1 MTQTKNW
8 YVFQALYIRAPK
20 RKAAPPI
27 RQDCFE
33 KFSSNAQQI
42 PVSISTTNT
51 SSTTTFKRSY
61 SNHNLVHRILCL
73 DYNLYKVDLSR
84 GFANFLCVKVSET
97 HLKTP
102 QTPHFIWRLCDFEF
116 SPNFYPNDIKTLL
129 LLAISITSLSRKL
142 FK

>member
-1 MTQTKNW
+1 MTQMKNW

-61 SNHNLVHRILCL
+61 SNHNLVHRVLCL
-73 DYNLYKVDLSR
+73 DYNRYKGDLSR
-84 GFANFLCVKVSET
+84 VLRIFVEIK
-97 HLKTP
+97 
-102 QTPHFIWRLCDFEF
+102 F
-116 SPNFYPNDIKTLL
+116 SKQLIKC
-129 LLAISITSLSRKL
+129 R
-142 FK
+142 